1 MQITF
6 DTTNPKDLEILNQ
19 VLALALGEK
28 AQPAVAQNTGTTG
41 AGLDL
46 SPAASG
52 VDGAGA
58 LGAPGADQ
66 PAPVIEKP
74 KRVKKEAAAPVEK
87 SAPAAAEQDTSAS
100 AQPAEAATAQAK
112 TLTLDEVRAAL
123 QQFTASKGV
132 PAGIELLKKYNAGR
146 ISELAEEHFAA
157 FAAEC
162 AV

>member
-28 AQPAVAQNTGTTG
+28 AQPTVAQNGGTTG

-52 VDGAGA
+52 VD
-58 LGAPGADQ
+58 
-66 PAPVIEKP
+66 E
-74 KRVKKEAAAPVEK
+74 
-87 SAPAAAEQDTSAS
+87 S
-100 AQPAEAATAQAK
+100 AATAVAPVTEKKVKAK
-112 TLTLDEVRAAL
+112 KSVPAAEPATPSAEPESASTSATVASEAKSLSLDEVRAAL
-123 QQFTASKGV
+123 QSFTASKGV

-146 ISELAEEHFAA
+146 ISELEEANYAA
-157 FAAEC
+157 FAADC
-162 AV
+162 AA